1 MKKGFIPRKYSD
13 ISLGQ
18 FLDWNDTKNE
28 FERFCIMTKISEA
41 EVRQLPFQEVKETL
55 DYIQSVID
63 NQESAEF
70 KLRFDLNG
78 TAYGFIPD
86 ISQLSYG
93 EFADLMHYTKED
105 NIMQNLDK
113 AMAIFYRPINA
124 TMGKKYE
131 IEQYNS
137 EKHLVNAADM
147 RELRLDYVFGVIL
160 FFSTIANDLLND
172 SLTYLEVATKE
183 LVEMTKELQNE
194 QMQ

>member
-28 FERFCIMTKISEA
+28 FERFCIMTKISEE

-55 DYIQSVID
+55 DYIQSIID

-137 EKHLVNAADM
+137 EKHLTNAADM

-172 SLTYLEVATKE
+172 SLTYLEQATNQ

>member
-28 FERFCIMTKISEA
+28 FERFCIMTKISEE

-137 EKHLVNAADM
+137 EKHLSNAADM

-172 SLTYLEVATKE
+172 SLTYLETATKE

>member
-55 DYIQSVID
+55 DYIQSIID

-113 AMAIFYRPINA
+113 AMAIFYRPITA

-137 EKHLVNAADM
+137 DKHLVNAADM

-172 SLTYLEVATKE
+172 SLTYLEEATKE

>member
-28 FERFCIMTKISEA
+28 FERFCIMTKISEE

-113 AMAIFYRPINA
+113 AMAIFYRPVNA

-137 EKHLVNAADM
+137 DKHLSNAADM

>member
-28 FERFCIMTKISEA
+28 FERFCIMTKISEE
-41 EVRQLPFQEVKETL
+41 EVRQLSFQEVKETL

-113 AMAIFYRPINA
+113 AMAIFYRPVNA

-137 EKHLVNAADM
+137 DKHLSNAADM

-172 SLTYLEVATKE
+172 SLTYLEVATNQ

>member
-137 EKHLVNAADM
+137 EKHLSNAADM

-172 SLTYLEVATKE
+172 SLTYLETATNQ

>member
-28 FERFCIMTKISEA
+28 FERFCIMTKISEE

-55 DYIQSVID
+55 DYIQSIID

-105 NIMQNLDK
+105 NIMQELDK
-113 AMAIFYRPINA
+113 AMAIFYRPVTA
-124 TMGKKYE
+124 TMGKQYE
-131 IEQYNS
+131 IETYNAD
-137 EKHLVNAADM
+137 KHIKNSVDM
-147 RELRLDYVFGVIL
+147 RHLRLDYVFGVTL
-160 FFSTIANDLLND
+160 FFSSIASNLLDN
-172 SLTYLEVATKE
+172 SLIFLEEATKE
-183 LVEMTKELQNE
+183 LQVMTEELKQEMQ
-194 QMQ
+194 